1 MSNNNNNAEVTEKAK
16 RIHDQ
21 APSDL
26 FADFMRSGWAPSD
39 YSDLAPL
46 EVVTYAFARRQ
57 VLSAA
62 YPGIRLVLPAGGY
75 KVRSNDT
82 DYQYRP
88 HSAFAYY
95 SGVQG
100 ADSTAD
106 AVLVMEPTQ
115 GGHLT
120 YLYIHPRSTRDTDA
134 FYRDAKYG
142 ELWVGRRYTLDEAKA
157 RYQIDTRLVNDL
169 EAFLKDGKETLI
181 IRGEDAMV
189 DGAVKKHD
197 RESEF
202 LTFTSEQR
210 LVKDDYEIAEM
221 QKAVDASALGFN
233 DVISVM
239 PAAVVTPRGE
249 RVLEAAFYGRARVLG
264 NDLGYNTIVG
274 AGAHAC
280 VLHWIRNDGDVRP
293 GQLVLVDAGVEVESF
308 YTADITRTLPVTGK
322 FTPAQRSLYMLV
334 YEAQLAGFAAIK
346 PGVKFSE
353 INAACQKVLAEGL
366 AAMGVLTVSAEE
378 SLKPEVG
385 LHRRWT
391 LHGVSHHLGIDV
403 HDCAHARKENY
414 LDKELE
420 VGMVLTVEPG
430 LYIQPDDEL
439 FAPEYRGI
447 GIRIED
453 DIVVT
458 ADGYRNLSENIPR
471 HPDEIE
477 KWMQTL
483 LGRQ

>member
-1 MSNNNNNAEVTEKAK
+1 MSNNNDNAEVTEKAK

-26 FADFMRSGWAPSD
+26 FADFMSSGWAPSD
-39 YSDLAPL
+39 YADLAPL

-169 EAFLKDGKETLI
+169 ETFLKDGKETLI

-189 DGAVKKHD
+189 DGAVNKHD
-197 RESEF
+197 REGEF

-210 LVKDDYEIAEM
+210 LVKDEYEIAEM

-239 PAAVVTPRGE
+239 PAAVATPRGE

-458 ADGYRNLSENIPR
+458 EDGCRNLSEDIPR
-471 HPDEIE
+471 HPDAIE
-477 KWMQTL
+477 KWMKSIL
-483 LGRQ
+483 R

>member
-1 MSNNNNNAEVTEKAK
+1 MNNDNAEVAEKAK

-169 EAFLKDGKETLI
+169 EAFLNDGKETLI

-239 PAAVVTPRGE
+239 PAAVATPRGE

-458 ADGYRNLSENIPR
+458 EDGCRNLSEDIPR
-471 HPDEIE
+471 HPDAIE
-477 KWMQTL
+477 KWMKSIL
-483 LGRQ
+483 R

>member
-1 MSNNNNNAEVTEKAK
+1 MNANNNENAEVSEKAK
-16 RIHDQ
+16 RVHDQ
-21 APSDL
+21 APSDQ
-26 FADFMRSGWAPSD
+26 FAEFMRSGWAPSD
-39 YSDLAPL
+39 YEGLEPL

-62 YPGIRLVLPAGGY
+62 FPGIRLVLPAGGY
-75 KVRSNDT
+75 KVRANDT

-100 ADSTAD
+100 ADATAD
-106 AVLVMEPTQ
+106 AVLVMEPTE

-169 EAFLKDGKETLI
+169 EDFLKDGKETLI
-181 IRGEDAMV
+181 IRGEDPLV
-189 DGAVKKHD
+189 DGAVKKNK
-197 RESEF
+197 REEDF
-202 LTFTSEQR
+202 KVFTSEQR
-210 LVKDDYEIAEM
+210 LVKDEYEIREM

-239 PAAVVTPRGE
+239 PAAVATPRGE

-280 VLHWIRNDGDVRP
+280 VLHWIRNDGDVHA
-293 GQLVLVDAGVEVESF
+293 GELVLVDAGVEVESF
-308 YTADITRTLPVTGK
+308 YTADITRTLPVSGK
-322 FTPAQRSLYMLV
+322 FTPAQRALYMLV
-334 YEAQLAGFAAIK
+334 YESQLAGFAAIK

-353 INAACQKVLAEGL
+353 INKACQEVLAKGL
-366 AAMGVLTVSAEE
+366 ADMGVLTVSAEE
-378 SLKPEVG
+378 SMKPEVG

-458 ADGYRNLSENIPR
+458 EDGCRNLSEDIPR

-477 KWMQTL
+477 KWMKSIL
-483 LGRQ
+483 R

>member
-1 MSNNNNNAEVTEKAK
+1 MSANNNENAEVTEKAK
-16 RIHDQ
+16 RVHDQ
-21 APSDL
+21 APSDQ
-26 FADFMRSGWAPSD
+26 FAEFMRSGWAASD
-39 YSDLAPL
+39 YDDLQPL

-62 YPGIRLVLPAGGY
+62 FPGVRLILPAGGY
-75 KVRSNDT
+75 KVRANDT

-100 ADSTAD
+100 ADATAD
-106 AVLVMEPTQ
+106 AVLVMEPTE

-134 FYRDAKYG
+134 FYRDVKYG
-142 ELWVGRRYTLDEAKA
+142 ELWVGRRFTLAEAKS

-169 EAFLKDGKETLI
+169 EELLKYNRETLI
-181 IRGEDAMV
+181 IRGEDPLV
-189 DGAVKKHD
+189 DRTVKKSE

-202 LTFTSEQR
+202 QIFTSEQR
-210 LVKDDYEIAEM
+210 LVKDEYEIAEM

-239 PAAVVTPRGE
+239 PAAVSTPRGE

-280 VLHWIRNDGDVRP
+280 VLHWIRNDGDVHQ
-293 GQLVLVDAGVEVESF
+293 GELVLVDAGVEVESF
-308 YTADITRTLPVTGK
+308 YTADITRTLPVSGK

-353 INAACQKVLAEGL
+353 INAACQAVLAKGL
-366 AAMGVLTVSAEE
+366 ADMGVLTVSAEE

-420 VGMVLTVEPG
+420 IGMVLTVEPG

-458 ADGYRNLSENIPR
+458 EDGCRNLSEDIPR
-471 HPDEIE
+471 HPDAIE
-477 KWMQTL
+477 KWMKSIL
-483 LGRQ
+483 R

>member
-1 MSNNNNNAEVTEKAK
+1 MSANNNENAEVTEKAK

-21 APSDL
+21 APSDQ
-26 FADFMRSGWAPSD
+26 FAEFMRSGWAASD
-39 YSDLAPL
+39 YEDLQPL

-62 YPGIRLVLPAGGY
+62 FPGVRLVLPAGGY

-100 ADSTAD
+100 ADATAD
-106 AVLVMEPTQ
+106 AVLVMEPTE

-142 ELWVGRRYTLDEAKA
+142 ELWVGRRFTLAEAKE

-169 EAFLKDGKETLI
+169 EELLKDGKKTLI
-181 IRGEDAMV
+181 IRGEDPLV
-189 DGAVKKHD
+189 DGAVKKNKLEED
-197 RESEF
+197 F
-202 LTFTSEQR
+202 QVFTSEQR
-210 LVKDDYEIAEM
+210 LVKDEYEIREM
-221 QKAVDASALGFN
+221 QKAVDASGLGFN

-239 PAAVVTPRGE
+239 PAAVATPRGE

-280 VLHWIRNDGDVRP
+280 VLHWIRNDGDVK
-293 GQLVLVDAGVEVESF
+293 GGELVLVDAGVEVESF
-308 YTADITRTLPVTGK
+308 YTADITRTLPVSGK

-353 INAACQKVLAEGL
+353 INAACQAVLAQGL
-366 AAMGVLTVSAEE
+366 ADMGVLTVSAEE

-458 ADGYRNLSENIPR
+458 EDGCRNLSEDIPR
-471 HPDEIE
+471 HPDAIE
-477 KWMQTL
+477 KWMKSIL
-483 LGRQ
+483 R